1 MKESI
6 GGTLLL
12 NLMLFFMVIYILFMA
27 GIMKYASAM
36 KAKNAIV
43 EIIENARTD
52 VTCNDYKQALVDG
65 GYGGTFVIEEHK
77 VEYPNSISKN
87 FYTVRLTSDI
97 PVLPGILSFKIPIV
111 GETKMID
118 PGIKIAHT
126 SGQEITVLTGTC
138 TQ

>member
-12 NLMLFFMVIYILFMA
+12 NLMLFFMIIYILFMA

-36 KAKNAIV
+36 KSKNAIID
-43 EIIENARTD
+43 IIENARTE
-52 VTCNDYKQALVDG
+52 VTCTDYKQTLAND
-65 GYGGTFVIEEHK
+65 GYGGAFIVEEHK

-87 FYTVRLTSDI
+87 FYTVTLTSDI
-97 PVLPGILSFKIPIV
+97 PVLPGILTFKIPIV

-126 SGQEITVLTGTC
+126 NGQPITVLTGTC
-138 TQ
+138 S